1 MAFTDLDLWMNGQ
14 HVGVWFG
21 TRTGTSGLR
30 YDDAWVRSANAR
42 PLSVS
47 LPIPAGG
54 GDVLGPQVEHYFD
67 NLLPDS
73 SLIRDRLRRRFN
85 TPSTRAADLL
95 AAIGRDCVG
104 AVQLVPAGTLPPA
117 HNRIDST
124 PLTDAHIEALL
135 AYTANDATNV
145 PSPAH
150 DFRISI
156 AGAQEKTAL
165 LRIGQRWHLPQ
176 GATPTTHIF
185 KLPLGLVGNMQAD
198 MRESVENEWLCATL
212 LAELGFD
219 VAPTQ
224 MGQFGAQ
231 KVLIVERFDRRWVDG
246 TQSGGRWI
254 ARLPQED
261 FCQAHGWPGDLK
273 YESDGG
279 PGIRAG
285 LALLSGS
292 SQAKA
297 DSLRFAMTQLAFWLM
312 AATDGHAKNFSIFLE
327 RGGNYRLTPL
337 YDVLSA
343 WPIVGTGRGQIAPQR
358 VKLAMALRGKNAH
371 YHLKDIQLRHWQA
384 LARTTGT
391 PDAFDHMVAL
401 VLQVPYALDRV
412 AAKLPPHFPPRLFKT
427 IHAGMVAQAQ
437 RFMDSL

>member
-1 MAFTDLDLWMNGQ
+1 MAFMDLDIWMNGQ
-14 HVGVWFG
+14 HVGVWFW

-30 YDDAWVRSANAR
+30 YSNPWARSANAR
-42 PLSVS
+42 PLSLS
-47 LPIPAGG
+47 LPMPAGG
-54 GDVLGPQVEHYFD
+54 GEVTGPAVENYFD

-73 SLIRDRLRRRFN
+73 NNIRERLRRRFH
-85 TPSTRAADLL
+85 TQSIRAADLL

-104 AVQLVPAGTLPPA
+104 AVQLVPVGTQPPA
-117 HNRIDST
+117 HNTVDST
-124 PLTDAHIEALL
+124 PLTDVQIEALL
-135 AYTANDATNV
+135 KDIGNDA
-145 PSPAH
+145 PGAQSPAR

-165 LRIGQRWHLPQ
+165 LRIGNRWHLPQ

-198 MRESVENEWLCATL
+198 MTESVENEWLCSTL

-224 MGQFGAQ
+224 IAQFGTQ
-231 KVLIVERFDRRWVDG
+231 KVLVVERFDRRWIEAAKQG
-246 TQSGGRWI
+246 ARWI

-261 FCQAHGWPGDLK
+261 FCQATGWPGALK
-273 YESDGG
+273 HESDGG

-285 LALLSGS
+285 LALLSGGS
-292 SQAKA
+292 NPKA

-312 AATDGHAKNFSIFLE
+312 AATDGHAKNFSLFLE
-327 RGGNYRLTPL
+327 RDGGYRLTPL

-343 WPIVGTGRGQIAPQR
+343 WPIVGTGRGQIALQR
-358 VKLAMALRGKNAH
+358 IKLAMALKGKNTH
-371 YHLKDIQLRHWQA
+371 YQLQDIQLRHWQA
-384 LARTTGT
+384 LAALTGA
-391 PDAFDHMVAL
+391 PDAFEHMVGL
-401 VLQVPYALDRV
+401 VLQVPYALERV
-412 AAKLPPHFPPRLFKT
+412 AVQLPVSFPQRVFKT
-427 IHAGMVAQAQ
+427 IHAGMTAQAN